1 MSGTAQLSVSL
12 ATGEFPCP
20 RDGMT
25 LTLLVSGAWCPQC
38 HTVWRE
44 SGEIVVPPPLADE
57 IDRLRAR
64 VAELDQA
71 LRGLRSV
78 GKCPTCAVYHA
89 EGDGMRLYLCPE
101 HAVDCGWAFG
111 VPMPP
116 TPGSAGA
123 ELIRRGAGE
132 QG

>member
-12 ATGEFPCP
+12 LTGEFPCP
-20 RDGMT
+20 RDGTT
-25 LTLLVSGAWCPQC
+25 LRMLAGGAWCPKC

-64 VAELDQA
+64 VAELEVVV
-71 LRGLRSV
+71 RSV
-78 GKCPTCAVYHA
+78 QRKHRKLQFARACDICAPQDQRWPCLTREELDAV
-89 EGDGMRLYLCPE
+89 LPPE
-101 HAVDCGWAFG
+101 
-111 VPMPP
+111 
-116 TPGSAGA
+116 
-123 ELIRRGAGE
+123 GE